1 MSIFRR
7 NKGAEAAPEATE
19 PTTGASEDAAETAA
33 ETAAAEGGPGAE
45 PVAREGGPFDVAEV
59 EGRDGRIDLGA
70 LWVRG
75 VPGMEL
81 RLEVE
86 QETQQVNAATAVL
99 GESALQLQAFA
110 APRSGGVWTEIRR
123 EIAMAVEKQGGTV
136 EESDTAFGTQL
147 RTRMPSVGPDGR
159 TVFAPATFVGV
170 DGPRWFLRAVVSG
183 RAAIDE
189 AAAEELLEVLRD
201 VVVVRGVEPMA
212 PRELL
217 PLQLPQDAR
226 TESGEADEAEPDDGD
241 LGPFERGPEITEIR

>member
-19 PTTGASEDAAETAA
+19 PTSEAPEDATEGADATEAA
-33 ETAAAEGGPGAE
+33 EGAE
-45 PVAREGGPFDVAEV
+45 PVARDGGPFDVADV

-123 EIAMAVEKQGGTV
+123 EIAMAVEQQGGTV
-136 EESDTAFGTQL
+136 EESDTGFGTQL
-147 RTRMPSVGPDGR
+147 RTRMPSAGPDGR

-217 PLQLPQDAR
+217 PLRLPQDAR
-226 TESGEADEAEPDDGD
+226 AEDGATEPDDED
-241 LGPFERGPEITEIR
+241 LGPFERGPEITEVH